1 MEILVRATVI
11 FFFLWSLTRGMG
23 KRELSQMTAFELL
36 VLVTVGDLVQ
46 QGVTQEDMSLTGA
59 VLAVGTFAFW
69 SLVFAYLAFKFPRTR
84 PVLEGV
90 PVVIIRDGDVLAE
103 FLAAERM
110 TREEV
115 MEAARN
121 QGIDDLAKVKL
132 GVLEPDGKLSFLLA
146 GRPGDQ
152 QTGSSSAIQAT

>member
-11 FFFLWSLTRGMG
+11 FFFLWSLTRAMG

-59 VLAVGTFAFW
+59 VIAVGTFAFW

-84 PVLEGV
+84 SVLEGV
-90 PVVIIRDGDVLAE
+90 PVVIIKDGEVLRE
-103 FLAAERM
+103 FLVAERM
-110 TREEV
+110 SLDEV
-115 MEAARN
+115 KEAARN
-121 QGIDDLAKVKL
+121 QGIEDLAKVKL
-132 GVLEPDGKLSFLLA
+132 GVLEPDGKLSFLKDE
-146 GRPGDQ
+146 RQSDQ
-152 QTGSSSAIQAT
+152 QSGQSSSIQAP